1 MLRLRHLAGAGHRQ
15 GLAAAARG
23 LASGGPREAADAV
36 VVGAGVVG
44 LAVARALAMAG
55 REVVVVEAAPS
66 FGTGTSSRNS
76 EVIHAGIYYPPR
88 SLKASL
94 CVRGKEMLYKYCA
107 ERGVAHKQLGKLIVA
122 TGAAE
127 TGKLDM
133 LLRNAKESGVND
145 LQLMDG
151 SQAMKMEPELR
162 CLKALLSPST
172 GIIDSH
178 SFMLSLLADAENLGT
193 TISYNTAVI
202 GGHVGY
208 EGLELHICESKE
220 LQNHPVGSNV
230 TPQLVL
236 LPKLLINSAGLSAV
250 PLAKRFH
257 GLDQAFVP
265 NPHYARGCYFTLSQ
279 TKNPFSHL
287 IYPLPED
294 GGIGVHV
301 TIDLNGLVRFGPD
314 VEWLDGGEDP
324 VSCFLNRFDYSVN
337 PTRCSVFY
345 PVVRKYFPNLK
356 DGSLEPG
363 YSGIR
368 PKLSGP
374 GQTPLDFVIQGQDIH
389 GIPGLVNLFG
399 IESPGLTSSL
409 AIAEHIVS
417 RYL

>member
-1 MLRLRHLAGAGHRQ
+1 MLLLRRLVRAGRSWGTE
-15 GLAAAARG
+15 ARG
-23 LASGGPREAADAV
+23 LASGAPREAADAV

-44 LAVARALAMAG
+44 LAAARALAMAG

-88 SLKASL
+88 SLKARL
-94 CVRGKEMLYKYCA
+94 CVRGKEMLYKYCE
-107 ERGVAHKQLGKLIVA
+107 ERGVAHKRISKLIVA

-127 TGKLDM
+127 VPKLDM
-133 LLRNAKESGVND
+133 LLRNAKENGVDD
-145 LQLMDG
+145 LQLMEG
-151 SQAMKMEPELR
+151 SEAMEMEPELR

-178 SFMLSLLADAENLGT
+178 SLMLSLLADAENLGT
-193 TISYNTAVI
+193 TISYNTSVI
-202 GGHVGY
+202 SGHVGSN
-208 EGLELHICESKE
+208 GLELHVCESKE
-220 LQNHPVGSNV
+220 LQNYHE
-230 TPQLVL
+230 
-236 LPKLLINSAGLSAV
+236 
-250 PLAKRFH
+250 
-257 GLDQAFVP
+257 FVP
-265 NPHYARGCYFTLSQ
+265 TPHYARGCYFTLSQ
-279 TKNPFSHL
+279 TKSPFSRL

-301 TIDLNGLVRFGPD
+301 TLDLNGLVRFGPD
-314 VEWLDGGEDP
+314 VEWISDGGKDH
-324 VSCFLNRFDYSVN
+324 VSCFLNKFDYSVN
-337 PTRCSVFY
+337 PNRCSVFY

-374 GQTPLDFVIQGQDIH
+374 GQPPSDFVIQGWDVH
-389 GIPGLVNLFG
+389 GVPGLVNLFG

-417 RYL
+417 KYL

>member
-1 MLRLRHLAGAGHRQ
+1 MLLLRRLVRAGRSWGT
-15 GLAAAARG
+15 AARG
-23 LASGGPREAADAV
+23 LASGAPREAADAV

-44 LAVARALAMAG
+44 LAAARALAMAG

-88 SLKASL
+88 SLK
-94 CVRGKEMLYKYCA
+94 VP
-107 ERGVAHKQLGKLIVA
+107 
-122 TGAAE
+122 
-127 TGKLDM
+127 KLDM
-133 LLRNAKESGVND
+133 LLRNAKENGVDD
-145 LQLMDG
+145 LQLMEG
-151 SQAMKMEPELR
+151 SEAMEMEPELR

-178 SFMLSLLADAENLGT
+178 SLMLSLLADAENLGT
-193 TISYNTAVI
+193 TISYNTSVI
-202 GGHVGY
+202 SGHVGSN
-208 EGLELHICESKE
+208 GLELHVCESKD
-220 LQNHPVGSNV
+220 LQNYHVGSHVNA
-230 TPQLVL
+230 QLVL
-236 LPKLLINSAGLSAV
+236 LPKLVINSAGLSAV
-250 PLAKRFH
+250 PLAKQFH

-265 NPHYARGCYFTLSQ
+265 TPHYARGCYFTLSQ
-279 TKNPFSHL
+279 TKSPFSRL

-301 TIDLNGLVRFGPD
+301 TLDLNGLVRFGPD
-314 VEWLDGGEDP
+314 VEWISDGAKDHL
-324 VSCFLNRFDYSVN
+324 SCFLNKFDYSVN
-337 PTRCSVFY
+337 PNRCSVFY

-374 GQTPLDFVIQGQDIH
+374 GQPPSDFVIQGWDVH
-389 GIPGLVNLFG
+389 GVPGLVNLFG

-417 RYL
+417 KYL

>member
-1 MLRLRHLAGAGHRQ
+1 MLLLRRLVRAGRSWGTE
-15 GLAAAARG
+15 ARG
-23 LASGGPREAADAV
+23 LASGAPREAADAV

-44 LAVARALAMAG
+44 LAAARALAMAG

-76 EVIHAGIYYPPR
+76 EVIHAGYYPPR
-88 SLKASL
+88 SLKARL
-94 CVRGKEMLYKYCA
+94 CVRGKEMLYKYCE
-107 ERGVAHKQLGKLIVA
+107 ERGVAHKRISKLIVA

-127 TGKLDM
+127 VPKLDM
-133 LLRNAKESGVND
+133 LLRNAKENGVDD
-145 LQLMDG
+145 LQLMEG
-151 SQAMKMEPELR
+151 SEAMEMEPELR

-178 SFMLSLLADAENLGT
+178 SLMLSLLADAENLGT
-193 TISYNTAVI
+193 TISYNTSVI
-202 GGHVGY
+202 SGHVGSN
-208 EGLELHICESKE
+208 GLELHVCESKE
-220 LQNHPVGSNV
+220 LQNYHE
-230 TPQLVL
+230 
-236 LPKLLINSAGLSAV
+236 
-250 PLAKRFH
+250 
-257 GLDQAFVP
+257 FVP
-265 NPHYARGCYFTLSQ
+265 TPHYARGCYFTLSQ
-279 TKNPFSHL
+279 TKSPFSRL

-301 TIDLNGLVRFGPD
+301 TLDLNGLVRFGPD
-314 VEWLDGGEDP
+314 VEWISDGGKDH
-324 VSCFLNRFDYSVN
+324 VSCFLNKFDYSVN
-337 PTRCSVFY
+337 PNRCSVFY

-374 GQTPLDFVIQGQDIH
+374 GQPPSDFVIQGWDVH
-389 GIPGLVNLFG
+389 GVPGLVNLFG

-417 RYL
+417 KYL

>member
-1 MLRLRHLAGAGHRQ
+1 MLIISVMQ
-15 GLAAAARG
+15 G
-23 LASGGPREAADAV
+23 
-36 VVGAGVVG
+36 
-44 LAVARALAMAG
+44 
-55 REVVVVEAAPS
+55 
-66 FGTGTSSRNS
+66 
-76 EVIHAGIYYPPR
+76 
-88 SLKASL
+88 
-94 CVRGKEMLYKYCA
+94 
-107 ERGVAHKQLGKLIVA
+107 
-122 TGAAE
+122 
-127 TGKLDM
+127 
-133 LLRNAKESGVND
+133 
-145 LQLMDG
+145 
-151 SQAMKMEPELR
+151 
-162 CLKALLSPST
+162 
-172 GIIDSH
+172 
-178 SFMLSLLADAENLGT
+178 DAENLGT
-193 TISYNTAVI
+193 TVSYNTAVI

-220 LQNHPVGSNV
+220 LQNHHGGSPV

-236 LPKLLINSAGLSAV
+236 LPKLLINSAGLSAI

-279 TKNPFSHL
+279 TKSPFSHL

-374 GQTPLDFVIQGQDIH
+374 GQPPSDFVIQGQDIH

-417 RYL
+417 RYS

>member
-1 MLRLRHLAGAGHRQ
+1 MLPLRRLAVAGLRRDRG
-15 GLAAAARG
+15 RG
-23 LASGGPREAADAV
+23 LASSGAPREAADAV

-76 EVIHAGIYYPPR
+76 EVIHAGIYYSPN
-88 SLKASL
+88 SLKARL

-107 ERGVAHKQLGKLIVA
+107 ERGVPHKLLGKLIVA
-122 TGAAE
+122 TSAAE
-127 TGKLDM
+127 TPKLDM
-133 LLRNAKESGVND
+133 LLRNAKESGVDD
-145 LQLMDG
+145 LRMMEG
-151 SQAMKMEPELR
+151 SQAMEMEPELQ

-172 GIIDSH
+172 GIVDSH

-193 TISYNTAVI
+193 TISYNTAVV

-208 EGLELHICESKE
+208 DGLELHVSESKE
-220 LQNHPVGSNV
+220 LQDDYVESHVS
-230 TPQLVL
+230 PQLTL
-236 LPKLLINSAGLSAV
+236 LPKLLINAAGLSAV
-250 PLAKRFH
+250 PLAKTFH
-257 GLDQAFVP
+257 GLSQGCVP
-265 NPHYARGCYFTLSQ
+265 TAYYARGCYFTLSQ
-279 TKNPFSHL
+279 SKSPFSRL

-301 TIDLNGLVRFGPD
+301 TLDLNGLVKFGPD
-314 VEWLDGGEDP
+314 VEWIDGGMDP

-337 PTRCSVFY
+337 PQRCSRFY
-345 PVVRKYFPNLK
+345 PVIRKYFPNLK
-356 DGSLEPG
+356 DGCLEPG

-368 PKLSGP
+368 PKLCGP
-374 GQTPLDFVIQGQDIH
+374 GQPPTDFVIQGEDVH

>member
-1 MLRLRHLAGAGHRQ
+1 MLLLRRLVRAGRSWGTE
-15 GLAAAARG
+15 ARG
-23 LASGGPREAADAV
+23 LASGAPREAADAV

-44 LAVARALAMAG
+44 LAAARALAMAG

-88 SLKASL
+88 SLKARL
-94 CVRGKEMLYKYCA
+94 CVRGKEMLYKYCE
-107 ERGVAHKQLGKLIVA
+107 ERGVAHKRISKLIVA

-127 TGKLDM
+127 VPKLDM
-133 LLRNAKESGVND
+133 LLRNAKENGVDD
-145 LQLMDG
+145 LQLMEG
-151 SQAMKMEPELR
+151 SEAMEMEPELR

-178 SFMLSLLADAENLGT
+178 SLMLSLLADAENLGT
-193 TISYNTAVI
+193 TISYNTSVI
-202 GGHVGY
+202 SGHVGSN
-208 EGLELHICESKE
+208 GLELHVCESKE
-220 LQNHPVGSNV
+220 LQNYHVGSHVNA
-230 TPQLVL
+230 QLVL
-236 LPKLLINSAGLSAV
+236 LPKLVINSAGLSAV
-250 PLAKRFH
+250 LLAKQFH
-257 GLDQAFVP
+257 GLDQEFVP
-265 NPHYARGCYFTLSQ
+265 TPHYARGCYFTLSQ
-279 TKNPFSHL
+279 TKSPFSRL

-301 TIDLNGLVRFGPD
+301 TLDLNGLVRFGPD
-314 VEWLDGGEDP
+314 VEWISDGAKDHL
-324 VSCFLNRFDYSVN
+324 SCFLNKFDYSVN
-337 PTRCSVFY
+337 PNRCSVFY

-374 GQTPLDFVIQGQDIH
+374 GQPPSDFVIQGWDVH
-389 GIPGLVNLFG
+389 GVPGLVNLFG

-417 RYL
+417 KYL